1 MADVGYFDIPFTTG
15 QASPPPSLSLF
26 PNNPM
31 LGAVASL
38 IGRAIGGTDS
48 EGNPFFKLPSF
59 QPDTR
64 TTLERTLYGNNEV
77 VQKYL
82 ASMNRSLGIE
92 NLGNILQHTPL
103 SGFAGNQTFSE
114 FAMPFVN
121 EFLMKSQDQTFG
133 AMQSG
138 IYGAHNQMFPGTGIG
153 SNTPQ
158 GDAAALAGI
167 YKSMYKNT
175 WGDHNIN
182 NTAFTYGLTEQQM
195 APLVQRAV
203 ASGAYREQIDKVR
216 SAGQEEY
223 KQNQAYKKALRDAF
237 SGHEDQLKVY
247 NEGISTREAGRKFSD
262 EYTAQSNSIRSAI
275 EEREKA
281 LEAESGTRYIWEGDA
296 ELRERYGGN
305 YDAYVSE
312 TNTKLQNFRS
322 FRESIESASEGR
334 RTQAD
339 IIAENTKK
347 LNDLRS
353 NRENDVRTAG
363 AKVDA
368 AQKKLDETQK
378 ALDGL
383 NGVEGEDAAATRK
396 QLEDIKTKQQADLEA
411 AHKEQNE
418 ANKASGASLVE
429 QNRLTGVI
437 KEATEKY
444 QQLTKDINT
453 QVTEFQNGAGG
464 EDEETKQ
471 AMREYAENT
480 KKLIDAQDKLAQ
492 AQKLEAEGQ
501 NKISE
506 AVEKAGIDKDTEAR
520 INDTKAKADE
530 AKKATESATSD
541 LNSKMQENQ
550 KNLNRTISA
559 MTSAYGSAEL
569 ATQAFDLEY
578 GPQGY
583 RDANLQKGA
592 LDNAYRLHAAAS
604 EAGIDVRKLTQTRMM
619 TMNAAGARMGFTQE
633 ELKAGWGAEDSGRF
647 GQAAAEA
654 TVIGGYDPITG
665 KFDSRRYEKLA
676 PGYRERYAEI
686 ANSQQEKL
694 QTIIQYMNQTGQI
707 SDDQLEEYRTMLEQG
722 DTESRRAGIRDMA
735 TQVFGSYDAF
745 MRVYNNNNR
754 IQMMRDDLTQES
766 RDAKA
771 ASLERQRLN
780 QDSADINNREA
791 INKERRASADLI
803 ASGKSFAEVETIKN
817 KGEFES
823 YKSALDEIGGK
834 GAESFK
840 EAIASREKQL
850 REQYQDDPGRVTKEL
865 NSYVRKYARDLL
877 SNDDAD
883 KLIQVGRIGR
893 ANAAEAAATAD
904 DVTQGT
910 MLRKQLSV
918 VEQRNAYGEL
928 TDDEKR
934 LYNRAEDLLKSG
946 NAQEAQDVF
955 NKFTSSLEK
964 RGHKGLVAALKKTE
978 KFGKTNKSEEAE
990 ELDAAADVANARG
1003 YGASGT
1009 SALLDSYRKNSEKS
1023 KGIVPDKEGKK
1034 HTDKTAA
1041 EQIQENIEKAK
1052 ATIGTKV
1059 EEKAQSGPTGVGE
1072 VIQGVVEGRLYNP
1085 ILNGG
1090 ASPEELK
1097 NSPIMQAIE
1106 ELKRLL
1112 TDISNNTFGTYDS
1125 LRLGGGGI

>member
-1 MADVGYFDIPFTTG
+1 MADVGYFDTPFTTG
-15 QASPPPSLSLF
+15 QASPPPPVSLF

-31 LGAVASL
+31 LGAVTSL

-82 ASMNRSLGIE
+82 ANMNRSLGVQ

-121 EFLMKSQDQTFG
+121 EFLMKSQDPTFG

-175 WGDHNIN
+175 WGEHNVN
-182 NTAFTYGLTEQQM
+182 NTEFTYGLTEQQM

-216 SAGQEEY
+216 AAGQEEY
-223 KQNQAYKKALRDAF
+223 TQNQAYKKTLRDAF
-237 SGHEDQLKVY
+237 SGHEDQLKSY
-247 NEGISTREAGRKFSD
+247 TEGTAEKDRAAAIKD
-262 EYTAQSNSIRSAI
+262 EYGSLEKKLISSLDSAQAGAPGADEASAAGLSSAMASYR
-275 EEREKA
+275 EETLK
-281 LEAESGTRYIWEGDA
+281 DA
-296 ELRERYGGN
+296 E
-305 YDAYVSE
+305 
-312 TNTKLQNFRS
+312 T
-322 FRESIESASEGR
+322 R
-334 RTQAD
+334 RAQAD
-339 IIAENTKK
+339 IIAENIRKK
-347 LNDLRS
+347 NNLVAEKD
-353 NRENDVRTAG
+353 
-363 AKVDA
+363 
-368 AQKKLDETQK
+368 KLDKDLSSATTDEEKNEINKSIGENLKNQTDLNQK
-378 ALDGL
+378 
-383 NGVEGEDAAATRK
+383 
-396 QLEDIKTKQQADLEA
+396 
-411 AHKEQNE
+411 
-418 ANKASGASLVE
+418 
-429 QNRLTGVI
+429 I

-453 QVTEFQNGAGG
+453 RAIEFQKGASG
-464 EDEETKQ
+464 EDADTQQ
-471 AMREYAENT
+471 AIKEYAENT
-480 KKLIDAQDKLAQ
+480 KKLVDAQDKLAQ

-501 NKISE
+501 KKISE

-583 RDANLQKGA
+583 RDTNLQNRA
-592 LDNAYRLHAAAS
+592 LANAYRLHAAAS

-619 TMNAAGARMGFTQE
+619 TMNAAGARMGLTQE

-647 GQAAAEA
+647 GQTAAEA
-654 TVIGGYDPITG
+654 TVIGGYDLRTG

-676 PGYRERYAEI
+676 PGYRERYAEA
-686 ANSQQEKL
+686 ANSQQDKL
-694 QTIIQYMNQTGQI
+694 QTIIQYMAQTGQI
-707 SDDQLEEYRTMLEQG
+707 SEDQLDEYRSMLEQG
-722 DTESRRAGIRDMA
+722 DNESRRAGIRDMA
-735 TQVFGSYDAF
+735 TQLFGSYDEF
-745 MRVYNNNNR
+745 MRVYNDNNY
-754 IQMMRDDLTQES
+754 IQLMRDDLTQES

-771 ASLERQRLN
+771 ASIERQVKN
-780 QDSADINNREA
+780 QDAA
-791 INKERRASADLI
+791 AVNKRVAQNVERRATADLMS
-803 ASGKSFAEVETIKN
+803 AGKSFDEVEKIKDEGELQTYQAELDDLGN
-817 KGEFES
+817 KG
-823 YKSALDEIGGK
+823 KDLK
-834 GAESFK
+834 GA
-840 EAIASREKQL
+840 IAARRKQL
-850 REQYQDDPGRVTKEL
+850 EQQYPNDPGRVAKEL
-865 NSYVRKYARDLL
+865 NSYVKKYAADLL
-877 SNDDAD
+877 PKEDAD
-883 KLIQVGRIGR
+883 RLIQSGKTGR
-893 ANAAEAAATAD
+893 ANAVEKAAKAATPQIALGR
-904 DVTQGT
+904 QIN
-910 MLRKQLSV
+910 V

-928 TDDEKR
+928 TDEEKS
-934 LYNRAEDLLKSG
+934 LYHQARDLMKSG
-946 NAQEAQDVF
+946 DTEKAQEVF
-955 NKFTSSLEK
+955 SQFQKSLK
-964 RGHKGLVAALKKTE
+964 DRGHTGLAKAITNAGKVQPRVAENPDVETKRAAAEVATARGKGVSGAAVLE
-978 KFGKTNKSEEAE
+978 
-990 ELDAAADVANARG
+990 DAAI
-1003 YGASGT
+1003 
-1009 SALLDSYRKNSEKS
+1009 KNSQDS
-1023 KGIVPDKEGKK
+1023 AGVVPDKEGKT
-1034 HTDKTAA
+1034 HTGKSAA

-1052 ATIGTKV
+1052 ATIGAKV

-1072 VIQGVVEGRLYNP
+1072 VIQGVVEGHPYNP
-1085 ILNGG
+1085 ILNSN
-1090 ASPEELK
+1090 ANPEELK

-1106 ELKRLL
+1106 ELKNLL